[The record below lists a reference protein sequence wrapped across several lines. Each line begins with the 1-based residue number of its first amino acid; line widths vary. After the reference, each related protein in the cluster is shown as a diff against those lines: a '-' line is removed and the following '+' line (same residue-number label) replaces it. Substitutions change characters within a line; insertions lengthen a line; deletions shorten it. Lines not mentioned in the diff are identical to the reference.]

1 MEVSK
6 PSIRELLDELRVDEK
21 SIRLIVRVERVLALH
36 QPFKVYNTDDESE
49 WCDETLLYV
58 VCRECHTDDGVCLE
72 DTENYGWPCPTV
84 RALEGEE

>member
-1 MEVSK
+1 MAK

-36 QPFKVYNTDDESE
+36 KSTSAIQMIGTGMTGPSCVACFPAP
-49 WCDETLLYV
+49 
-58 VCRECHTDDGVCLE
+58 
-72 DTENYGWPCPTV
+72 WPCPTV